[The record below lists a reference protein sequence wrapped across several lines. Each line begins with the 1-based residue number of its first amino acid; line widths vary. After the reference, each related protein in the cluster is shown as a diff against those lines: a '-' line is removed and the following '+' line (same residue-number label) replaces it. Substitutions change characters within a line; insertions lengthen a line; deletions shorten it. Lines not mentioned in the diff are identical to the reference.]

1 MLQIKGLTKIFKS
14 GKGDKRAVD
23 NLSLNVAPGDIY
35 GFIGH
40 NGAGKTT
47 TLRACAGVMTYD
59 SGEIAVNG
67 IDVARDPI
75 EAKRQLAYV
84 QDNPEL
90 YDNLKAEY
98 YLKFIGDI
106 YGVPAAERR
115 SRIEKYAGGFE
126 IIGNLGDPI
135 GSYSHGMKQKLA
147 LVAALLH
154 APRLLMLDEPFVGLD
169 PKAALTLKG
178 FMSELCQSGGA
189 IFFST
194 HVLDV
199 AEKLC
204 NRVAIIKSGSLIAEG
219 TMEEVRGTA
228 SLEAV
233 FMELTETGGAAN
245 V

>member
-1 MLQIKGLTKIFKS
+1 MLQIRNLTKTFKS
-14 GKGDKRAVD
+14 GKGEKRAVD
-23 NLSLNVAPGDIY
+23 NLSLSVSPGDIY

-47 TLRACAGVMTYD
+47 TLRACAGVMAYD
-59 SGEIAVNG
+59 SGEISVDG
-67 IDVARDPI
+67 VDVARDPI
-75 EAKRQLAYV
+75 EAKRRLAYV

-98 YLKFIGDI
+98 YLKFIGDV
-106 YGVPAAERR
+106 YNVSEGDRR

-147 LVAALLH
+147 LVAALMH

-178 FMSELCQSGGA
+178 YMRELCESGGA

-204 NRVAIIKSGSLIAEG
+204 NRVAIIKNGALVAEG
-219 TMEEVRGTA
+219 TMEEVRGTT

-233 FMELTETGGAAN
+233 FMELTEAGGAN